1 MGFATQKHHSTEQAM
16 VRNELDWDFA
26 VGNAQLI
33 NLRDTLQRWASA
45 VAPLAASRSL
55 SLTTSCDPALP
66 DRIYSESEALN
77 YIVAELMI
85 SAVRS
90 AVTDQIDLSLQKR
103 GASFAIVVRDTGIGL
118 PPKAQ
123 KLGSKSVFTRMP
135 EIEALA
141 TPGLSTVR
149 RLTQLLGGSVM
160 IFSQNGGGTT
170 LTVLLPLVTASDA
183 PTQPFRP

>member
-1 MGFATQKHHSTEQAM
+1 MVQHEQ
-16 VRNELDWDFA
+16 DWDFA
-26 VGNAQLI
+26 VGNSQLI
-33 NLRDTLQRWASA
+33 NLRETLQRWSSA
-45 VAPLAASRSL
+45 VAPLAESRSL
-55 SLTTSCDPALP
+55 ALTVACDPALP
-66 DRIYSESEALN
+66 DRVYSEPDALN

-90 AVTDQIDLSLQKR
+90 AVTDQICLSLQKR
-103 GASFAIVVRDTGIGL
+103 DASFAIVVRDTGIGL
-118 PPKAQ
+118 PAKSA
-123 KLGSKSVFTRMP
+123 KLGSKSAVSRTP
-135 EIEALA
+135 EIKALA

-183 PTQPFRP
+183 PTQPLRP

>member
-1 MGFATQKHHSTEQAM
+1 MEQVM
-16 VRNELDWDFA
+16 VQNEQDWDFT

-33 NLRDTLQRWASA
+33 HLRDVLQRWSKA
-45 VAPLAASRSL
+45 VAPLAQSRSL
-55 SLTTSCDPALP
+55 ALSVSCDTALP
-66 DRIYSESEALN
+66 DRIFSEPEALN
-77 YIVAELMI
+77 YIVAELMV
-85 SAVRS
+85 SAVRF
-90 AVTDQIDLSLQKR
+90 AVTDEISLSLQKR

-118 PPKAQ
+118 PPRSAKV
-123 KLGSKSVFTRMP
+123 GSKPALARTS

-141 TPGLSTVR
+141 SPGLSTVR

-170 LTVLLPLVTASDA
+170 LTVLLPLVTDSDA